1 MFDLVIQ
8 NARICDGTGQPSF
21 IGTLGVQNGRITHLG
36 RSAGLAA
43 QRTMD
48 ADGLVLAPGFIDPH
62 THYDAQ
68 VAWDPLLTSSPWHG
82 VTTVVMGNCG
92 VGVAPVKPATRH
104 ILMHDLVNVEAIP
117 YDVMEA
123 GIDWQWESYGE
134 YLDSIGQRGLGTN
147 VAGLVA
153 FTPLRHYV
161 MGEASFERQAT
172 PEEVTSMR
180 QLLYEAMQAGAFGFS
195 TTTSNNHTGYGA
207 RPLACRNASR
217 EELAGLCHAL
227 RDVGRG
233 TIEIVLNSAGMH
245 PIDDA
250 DVDTLRLLTRE
261 SGRPVTWLSLFARP
275 GEPEFHHTQTVAR
288 LGDLLTST
296 MPQVTPRPIF
306 MQGDLRNPSMYATYA
321 AFQPVFHRS
330 AAEQMALYGQAAFR
344 DAFMQDVH
352 LRNRHHLWRQTR
364 VLEVHNPALALY
376 SGKTIEE
383 IAALQGKR
391 PVDAYLDLAI
401 ADELRSR
408 FQTALFNYDETGVER
423 LITDERFLIGLS
435 DGGAHV
441 DILCDAGYATA
452 LLDIWVRQRQA
463 LTLEQA
469 VHKLTAVPAALFG
482 IPQRGT
488 LAPGKVAD
496 LVLFDPTTVAARAPE
511 YVYDFPRQGRRLI
524 SKAAGVVATFVAGT
538 QVYEQGTHTG
548 ALPGRVLR
556 SGALS

>member
-8 NARICDGTGQPSF
+8 NARICDGTGHASF
-21 IGTLGVQNGRITHLG
+21 IGTLGVNDGRITYLG
-36 RSAGLAA
+36 RDTGLAA
-43 QRTMD
+43 QRTVT

-92 VGVAPVKPATRH
+92 VGVAPVKPETRE
-104 ILMHDLVNVEAIP
+104 ILLHDLVNVEAIP
-117 YDVMEA
+117 YDVMHA
-123 GIDWQWESYGE
+123 GIEWQWESVGE
-134 YLDSIGQRGLGTN
+134 YLETIDRRGLGIN
-147 VAGLVA
+147 IAALVA

-161 MGEASFERQAT
+161 MGEAAMERQAT
-172 PEEVTSMR
+172 PEEIATMR
-180 QLLYEAMQAGAFGFS
+180 GLLREAMHAGAFGFS
-195 TTTSNNHTGYGA
+195 TTTSRNHTGYGG

-250 DVDTLRLLTRE
+250 DVETLRLLSRE

-275 GEPEFHHTQTVAR
+275 GEPDFHHTQTVPK
-288 LGDLLTST
+288 LGDLLPRT

-321 AFQPVFHRS
+321 AWQPAFHRS
-330 AAEQMALYGQAAFR
+330 VPEQMALYAQAAFR
-344 DAFMQDVH
+344 DAFVQDVA

-364 VLEVHNPALALY
+364 VLEVHNPALAMY
-376 SGKTIEE
+376 AGKTIEE

-401 ADELRSR
+401 ADQLQSR
-408 FQTALFNYDETGVER
+408 FQTALFNYDDAGVER
-423 LITDERFLIGLS
+423 LITDDRFLIGLS

-441 DILCDAGYATA
+441 DVLCDAGYATA
-452 LLDIWVRQRQA
+452 VLDIWVRQREA

-482 IPQRGT
+482 ILQRGT
-488 LAPGKVAD
+488 LIEGHVAD
-496 LVLFDPTTVAARAPE
+496 LVLFDPTTVAPHPPE
-511 YVYDFPRQGRRLI
+511 YVHDFPQKGRRLI
-524 SKAAGVVATFVAGT
+524 SRATGVVATFVAGT
-538 QVYEQGTHTG
+538 QVYAQGTHTG
-548 ALPGRVLR
+548 AFPGRVLR
-556 SGALS
+556 SGEAT